1 MNIIILL
8 FIISSIIIFICLKKL
23 SMLIAGKIYV
33 LCAYVV
39 LLLYSFITDS
49 IIISNI
55 IKLFIPTHIYD
66 YIYSALNNNDYVFT
80 YIAILSFIT
89 IVQVLISYFIL
100 QKRILSSD
108 FKLSSERIKV
118 EVYSNEKSLLKKEK
132 VNKKNIHLN
141 KVYIDLCRMMN

>member
-8 FIISSIIIFICLKKL
+8 FVISSIIIFICLKKL

-108 FKLSSERIKV
+108 FKLSSERIIF
-118 EVYSNEKSLLKKEK
+118 EDYSNKKTLLKKEK
-132 VNKKNIHLN
+132 VKEKNIHLN